1 MRPLSP
7 EEIAQR
13 LKALDGWSATPQGIQ
28 KRYEMDNFL
37 SAMNLVNRAADLAEQ
52 AQHHPDIF
60 ISYNKVTFTLT
71 THDAGGISG
80 KDFDLAARI
89 EAIAP

>member
-7 EEIAQR
+7 EEIAR
-13 LKALDGWSATPQGIQ
+13 KLSTLDGWILTPQGIQ
-28 KRYEMDNFL
+28 KRYEMGNFL

-60 ISYNKVTFTLT
+60 ISYDKVTFTLT
-71 THDAGGISG
+71 THDAGGITG

>member
-1 MRPLSP
+1 MGLLSS
-7 EEIAQR
+7 EEIAR
-13 LKALDGWSATPQGIQ
+13 KLGTLDGWTMTPQGLQ
-28 KRYEMDNFL
+28 KQYVMDNFV
-37 SAMNLVNRAADLAEQ
+37 AVMNLVNRTADLAEQ

-71 THDAGGISG
+71 THDAGGITE
-80 KDFDLAARI
+80 KDFALAARI

>member
-28 KRYEMDNFL
+28 KRYEMDNLL

>member
-1 MRPLSP
+1 MRLLSP
-7 EEIAQR
+7 LEIAQG
-13 LKALDGWSATPQGIQ
+13 LKALNGWTETPQGIQ
-28 KRYEMDNFL
+28 KRYEMDHFL

-71 THDAGGISG
+71 THDAGGITQ
-80 KDFDLAARI
+80 KDLDLAARI

>member
-1 MRPLSP
+1 MGPLSP
-7 EEIAQR
+7 EEIAR
-13 LKALDGWSATPQGIQ
+13 KLSALGGWILTPQGIQ
-28 KRYEMDNFL
+28 KRYEMGNFL

-60 ISYNKVTFTLT
+60 ISYDKVTFTLT
-71 THDAGGISG
+71 THDAGGITQ
-80 KDFDLAARI
+80 KDLDLAARI